1 MPKSVIKS
9 RASSGKQYFIN
20 EGKIVDIVDSYD
32 NNLRMLERD
41 SFGLDLNYFL
51 QLQDQVP
58 TSTCCFPD

>member
-1 MPKSVIKS
+1 M
-9 RASSGKQYFIN
+9 
-20 EGKIVDIVDSYD
+20 DIVDSYD

-58 TSTCCFPD
+58 TSTCCSPD